1 MDSIEEQ
8 EQRNWTQGEPI
19 HLHFGTESS
28 MGRGPGTGDCICAF
42 TPGARAHGRQRWPC
56 GDEERVYQQS
66 LREGHCLQKRV
77 WRPAFIH
84 DTAENGP
91 EYIKK
96 TIHAHDESVH
106 VHSDR
111 IFTETVSKADAVE

>member
-66 LREGHCLQKRV
+66 LREGHCLQKLRL
-77 WRPAFIH
+77 RYC
-84 DTAENGP
+84 G
-91 EYIKK
+91 
-96 TIHAHDESVH
+96 
-106 VHSDR
+106 
-111 IFTETVSKADAVE
+111 SKAGKAFSGDGEGPNAVPLLTGYGDQPSFMILQKMDQNT